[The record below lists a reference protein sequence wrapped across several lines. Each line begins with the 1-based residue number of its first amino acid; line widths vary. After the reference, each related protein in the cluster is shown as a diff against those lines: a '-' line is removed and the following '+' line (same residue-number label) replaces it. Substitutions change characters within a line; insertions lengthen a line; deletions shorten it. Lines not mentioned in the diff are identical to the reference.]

1 MSRDEIMS
9 RAQSMQSQASQPEYD
24 ARDLSTKQLIKGGF
38 NRGIEGLKGTAFDLI
53 PALAGSI
60 VGNKN
65 YAKEQ
70 LKEYSDR
77 MAAEEEI
84 NPTAYKS
91 YKDVQG
97 IGDVL
102 PFVGETFGELGPDIA
117 GLITGAGAGAVA
129 GKYAAKKGIQGVL
142 ADRAAEYAAKR
153 GLTGEAATAAG
164 EQLAARAAEKE
175 IQKRAISEGARIG
188 SQTGLVGGSMATNVP
203 DVFQSIYEA
212 TGNLEPGLA
221 LVAGPLVAMLDT
233 YLPGKIL
240 SQLGPAGKAALAEEL
255 LKKSNVV
262 PTTWKKAFGAELLK
276 TAAGEGG
283 TESLQ
288 EAITI
293 AAEQIAGDKKQFFS
307 PENVDRMITSAL
319 KGAIGGTTYGL
330 PGAAL
335 QARSERDLRN
345 QQIAAN
351 QAKALQ
357 DQQAGLGTEQLGP
370 RAPIPQRQTN
380 MFETAGEATP
390 YNARPPQG
398 LTPREQDIAAQQQ
411 AEAMRQ
417 DPTAASERF
426 YQQQQAAQPS
436 AGQQGLDLQ
445 GGMTPEQMQVEQR
458 DRQNQEMNQL
468 YMDEVAQKQ
477 QEAQARA
484 QTAKQ
489 ILDDEIALADERVRL
504 GDLNRREAAR
514 LDLLHPVLENPSI
527 ENTAAA
533 FQANLKRA
541 GYANVEL
548 TDTEKAL
555 IQKADDM
562 KAALLAAE
570 QQPKAEEVL
579 SEPETEYAAPNKL
592 TPKVTGIPL
601 KQEKGPAGEPKP
613 KEAEQ
618 KYLKGIGRPQ
628 VGEEAQTEEAAPEP
642 EYKTVLDASLL
653 DSTGLSKQ
661 SGFYRQL
668 YNKDMAN
675 PQDQIAIGQTLAG
688 IRTNPNLSPNTKQ
701 AVESIAMQAFNA
713 LAEQQKMFGPRGAV
727 LKGAE
732 NGGVRTGPVNQ
743 AGGKSVPLLEKPRTV
758 KATER
763 TAPPKPRGVAPTK
776 GPVGGPGVRKETK
789 RGALVESKP
798 KTKATKPPVPT
809 APTKKAA
816 APTATRNTEKQLS
829 LRKRLND
836 LSERLTN
843 ETDRDE
849 RQYIKDEM
857 EMVRLEMEFGPD
869 VEVLGDDSRT
879 IDIEATEISEE
890 DIKLLTDQTSKL
902 SAKETATLEK
912 HYGVK
917 NGTDEFFKRVREDVI
932 TYTNKGAEAVA
943 KVIRDI
949 IKKLQAGVLAV
960 AVVFNPA
967 YMSEQSAVAFSTV
980 TTQVQAEVPSSA
992 SDMSD
997 SGKKSYSALYPALQK
1012 ELQTNNKYFTVVDK
1026 PTSKMFVFNPDGS
1039 LMTKSNVVLGKA
1051 LGDMYVGKT
1060 DFTKNRITPAGLFKP
1075 KAEKG
1080 SNTYDGKTV
1089 YTLGN
1094 VNEGWNAVFMHT
1106 VYLKESDAEARK
1118 KALATGENT
1127 RLSHGCVNGPA
1138 ELMQKID
1145 NESMDGSHVFI
1156 VPDNQSMVDDYIAN
1170 NVSNEDLT
1178 RETVAPATKTTTTP
1192 EKPSKPGMAAREEKA
1207 IEQKT
1212 TLAESGKKSEGEG
1225 RFRAGQEN
1233 EGMDR
1238 AEVEAQAKEA
1248 VKGWRNAP
1256 PVKTVQSESELPQH
1270 LQDQIKEEK
1279 VLFPKGVW
1287 DPRTESVFLI
1297 GDNLAGNHD
1306 IAYVILHEI
1315 VGHFGLQKL
1324 LGSKFDSVMNNIYN
1338 GNADVKGRADIK
1350 IGNGMQKQV
1359 AIEEVLAEMA
1369 ETATNP
1375 SLLQK
1380 IVNIIR
1386 QVLKGFGVEFG
1397 KFTNGEIMQLLQD
1410 SRKLVTGSAG
1420 AANNMF
1426 DSQARFSQIGTYAD
1440 LAKFTPKRI
1449 KTILRTYAYD
1459 NRDGEENMTKAYVG
1473 YVSPEDF
1480 LKATTESPEKL
1491 KELETDGRTKPLNT
1505 EELAG
1510 EIQDIFLQ
1518 LDEDFNLIGHEGR
1531 HRMIA
1536 FRNAGV
1542 KQVPVVFTFYRGEE
1556 RFERQDQRIP
1566 PQRFSGDL
1574 VVPPVTGQKGFY
1586 ADLVPLN
1593 YANKDRIIERFGQTE
1608 GVPNQARF
1616 SAKSI
1621 TEALKKWFDGSVVV
1635 DEDGEPLTLYH
1646 GTRGVDYDQFKLSKE
1661 GALGTGIYLTPDTE
1675 FANTYTGNEY
1685 EDTEGGRVIPVIA
1698 YITNPLIIRTTDQ
1711 RFDPAVNLLVALGV
1725 SKEKAEKI
1733 VEKAQEDKGGITK
1746 EVMVRAKNQGYDGI
1760 FQYKNGKLSEVVV
1773 WSPNQ
1778 VKSIFN
1784 KNPRNDAR
1792 FSTGA
1797 GATFRNNPAAP
1808 GVNGNDAKSVFDS
1821 FVDKIEDAGIL
1832 NTARADALHEF
1843 LKNGLVGNARKAALS
1858 VLPVKALT
1866 MEAERAGLKMAPQ
1879 INTIIDQHSGYVDKL
1894 NRSIEPLVRKAED
1907 WAKTA
1912 LKAQIDLFNKVVYD
1926 STTLRIDPTKAK
1938 KEETTQA
1945 EYDKVKNDYNKLTP
1959 QAKQLYVDMR
1969 NGYGAMYQEIL
1980 DSIEDRINTFVTDPA
1995 TKAKIK
2001 QDILDK
2007 LAKRGQIDPYF
2018 ALTRKGKYWLSYNLS
2033 TTKNGETTLEPYVE
2047 AYETQ
2052 RERNKQIALLRQE
2065 GASQIQ
2071 EFSQLSDYKYT
2082 NAPSGSFVNKILNIL
2097 EVNRPKEPVN
2107 PTTVEKVK
2115 YDKEL
2120 KAYNDNA
2127 EEVMNLYL
2135 STLPETSFAQSFQKR
2150 KDTLG
2155 FRRDAIEA
2163 LRDRMYNTA
2172 QQLGR
2177 MRYSA
2182 KLNKLID
2189 DMKEYTKAVS
2199 KGVGDKDEEG
2209 NPLDAKDNR
2218 LLNEYISMF
2227 EKHVNFIVNPKVSK
2241 ISSMLNTIGFN
2252 YLLGF
2257 NISSAAVNL
2266 AQVPMIVAPYL
2277 AGEHGWG
2284 ETMNAINDA
2293 YKVYLNSGY
2302 GKDARTVD
2310 MIGSTERVSM
2320 KAMPSIDNYGADTA
2334 AGKKYATAIRVWT
2347 DNGQLNRSQFYDV
2360 LEVDG
2365 RKNWSSTLN
2374 AATGFAFHH
2383 GERMNRHVSLVAAYN
2398 LQMKKLAG
2406 KIKSE
2411 ELTQEQA
2418 EIKAAE
2424 YALSVT
2430 EMTNGGVS
2438 AAGAPLIAK
2447 NNIGKVLFMFKRYG
2461 VSMYYMLFKIT
2472 RDALQNQDEDVRKA
2486 AMRQIAGVYGTAA
2499 LFSGLQGIPMFGVA
2513 AMVYNLFADDDEDD
2527 METATRKYVGEFAY
2541 KGMLNYVTGAEVA
2554 SRFSMSDLIFRSNP
2568 SASSHTFEQGLLE
2581 NLGGPVY
2588 GVASRIKRGLDM
2600 MNEGNMQRG
2609 VENVLPSAIS
2619 NILKSYRYGTD
2630 GAKSLRGDPIVEDIN
2645 AFSLAAQALGFA
2657 PAEYVRQLEINSQ
2670 LKGVEKNILQKK
2682 SKLLQQYNI
2691 SKRMGDNEEA
2701 AEHKQELLELNKK
2714 HPKLEITADTF
2725 ERSERAFKA
2734 ATKRTVNGVQFSQK
2748 LYDEMMKN
2756 AAEYDR

>member
-1 MSRDEIMS
+1 MI
-9 RAQSMQSQASQPEYD
+9 
-24 ARDLSTKQLIKGGF
+24 
-38 NRGIEGLKGTAFDLI
+38 
-53 PALAGSI
+53 
-60 VGNKN
+60 
-65 YAKEQ
+65 KEQ
-70 LKEYSDR
+70 QLNDDFVYNN
-77 MAAEEEI
+77 EEEAEMGQLHAI
-84 NPTAYKS
+84 HNNMNA
-91 YKDVQG
+91 
-97 IGDVL
+97 
-102 PFVGETFGELGPDIA
+102 IA
-117 GLITGAGAGAVA
+117 NV
-129 GKYAAKKGIQGVL
+129 
-142 ADRAAEYAAKR
+142 RR
-153 GLTGEAATAAG
+153 
-164 EQLAARAAEKE
+164 QLE
-175 IQKRAISEGARIG
+175 
-188 SQTGLVGGSMATNVP
+188 
-203 DVFQSIYEA
+203 
-212 TGNLEPGLA
+212 
-221 LVAGPLVAMLDT
+221 
-233 YLPGKIL
+233 
-240 SQLGPAGKAALAEEL
+240 
-255 LKKSNVV
+255 
-262 PTTWKKAFGAELLK
+262 
-276 TAAGEGG
+276 
-283 TESLQ
+283 
-288 EAITI
+288 
-293 AAEQIAGDKKQFFS
+293 
-307 PENVDRMITSAL
+307 
-319 KGAIGGTTYGL
+319 
-330 PGAAL
+330 
-335 QARSERDLRN
+335 
-345 QQIAAN
+345 
-351 QAKALQ
+351 
-357 DQQAGLGTEQLGP
+357 
-370 RAPIPQRQTN
+370 
-380 MFETAGEATP
+380 
-390 YNARPPQG
+390 
-398 LTPREQDIAAQQQ
+398 
-411 AEAMRQ
+411 
-417 DPTAASERF
+417 
-426 YQQQQAAQPS
+426 QQAAQPS
-436 AGQQGLDLQ
+436 PGQHGLDLQ
-445 GGMTPEQMQVEQR
+445 GGMTEEQMIE
-458 DRQNQEMNQL
+458 QL
-468 YMDEVAQKQ
+468 YAEEAVQKQQEAQRQQQQQQ

-541 GYANVEL
+541 GYANTEL

-555 IQKADDM
+555 IQKANDM

-579 SEPETEYAAPNKL
+579 SEPEAEYAAPNKL

-613 KEAEQ
+613 KEPEQ

-628 VGEEAQTEEAAPEP
+628 VGEETQTEEAAPEP

-675 PQDQIAIGQTLAG
+675 PQDQVAIGQTLAG

-743 AGGKSVPLLEKPRTV
+743 AGGKSVPLLEKPRAV

-763 TAPPKPRGVAPTK
+763 AAPPKPRGVASTK

-816 APTATRNTEKQLS
+816 APTATRNTEKQVS

-849 RQYIKDEM
+849 RQYLKDEM

-1080 SNTYDGKTV
+1080 SSTYDGKTV

-1127 RLSHGCVNGPA
+1127 RLSHGCVNGPV

-1156 VPDNQSMVDDYIAN
+1156 VPDNQSMVDNYIAN

-1178 RETVAPATKTTTTP
+1178 RETVAPVTKTTTTP

-1233 EGMDR
+1233 EGMDK
-1238 AEVEAQAKEA
+1238 AEVETQAKDI

-1256 PVKTVQSESELPQH
+1256 PVKTVQSESQLPKH
-1270 LQDQIKEEK
+1270 LQEQIKEEG
-1279 VLFPKGVW
+1279 VLNPKGVW
-1287 DPRTESVFLI
+1287 DPRTQSVFLI

-1306 IAYVILHEI
+1306 IAYTVLHEI
-1315 VGHFGLQKL
+1315 VGHFGLQKM
-1324 LGSKFDSVMNNIYN
+1324 LGSKFDSVMNGIYN

-1359 AIEEVLAEMA
+1359 AVEEVLAEMA

-1380 IVNIIR
+1380 VVNIIR
-1386 QVLKGFGVEFG
+1386 QVLKSLGVEFG
-1397 KFTNGEIMQLLQD
+1397 TFTNGEIMQLLQD
-1410 SRKLVTGSAG
+1410 SRKFVTGSAG
-1420 AANNMF
+1420 VTNGGNVRLGGVFNADAPVFYSQLAAMVAGAPKQF
-1426 DSQARFSQIGTYAD
+1426 DNASEEQW
-1440 LAKFTPKRI
+1440 
-1449 KTILRTYAYD
+1449 RTWI
-1459 NRDGEENMTKAYVG
+1459 NG
-1473 YVSPEDF
+1473 
-1480 LKATTESPEKL
+1480 
-1491 KELETDGRTKPLNT
+1491 
-1505 EELAG
+1505 
-1510 EIQDIFLQ
+1510 
-1518 LDEDFNLIGHEGR
+1518 
-1531 HRMIA
+1531 
-1536 FRNAGV
+1536 NAG
-1542 KQVPVVFTFYRGEE
+1542 K
-1556 RFERQDQRIP
+1556 
-1566 PQRFSGDL
+1566 
-1574 VVPPVTGQKGFY
+1574 
-1586 ADLVPLN
+1586 
-1593 YANKDRIIERFGQTE
+1593 
-1608 GVPNQARF
+1608 
-1616 SAKSI
+1616 
-1621 TEALKKWFDGSVVV
+1621 
-1635 DEDGEPLTLYH
+1635 
-1646 GTRGVDYDQFKLSKE
+1646 
-1661 GALGTGIYLTPDTE
+1661 
-1675 FANTYTGNEY
+1675 
-1685 EDTEGGRVIPVIA
+1685 
-1698 YITNPLIIRTTDQ
+1698 
-1711 RFDPAVNLLVALGV
+1711 
-1725 SKEKAEKI
+1725 
-1733 VEKAQEDKGGITK
+1733 
-1746 EVMVRAKNQGYDGI
+1746 
-1760 FQYKNGKLSEVVV
+1760 
-1773 WSPNQ
+1773 NQ
-1778 VKSIFN
+1778 VKEEELQYSGINEFLNIGRDKANKISRKDLLEFLKDEGIQVEENIYGEPDIEDLGKLRKKRVELIELKGQLKQINSELHKLTKKALDIGNKVYMKQSLTEAAEKEITDKFGNDRIESLTDGIDQYVESGIFERWDFKNDKESQELYSAMNALYTERMVFINNRTDVERNIRTLDDEIFKIKGGPKPRFNQYTLEGGYGQKNYRELVLRLPKRKNINKYKPEIRDNEDGTFAIYDENGDEFIGRVLTRESAEDIIQQMEAEGPENNTLYSHIHWPNVSNPVVHIRFNEKTDDKCNRVLFVEELQSDWGQAWGLPEGGKLFDLRNPKENAEARKVMGDSDIDFVTKYSYDTDPEMAELFNSNFVYFNTITNDYELVDYAAYSKKPKTKKEATQFLMGKGSIPKVASAPFVTEPRSYTALAIKRLLRYAADN
-1784 KNPRNDAR
+1784 GYDKISFINGTESHRRFPKTQDGESTEPGMKAHYDVRIPSVTKDVFKQLGANPNSRIEKITITGKKYNEYYYTVKKPFGEVSEPNGPYIVLDEMYATILFDSEWDKNGFYPQKFTEDMIDPDTQQVMYKKGQEVSVYALGDLDKAGYDMPYLFKHSLSRPVDFSVEVREVSPIKDFFTIDLTPEASAKIKQGQAM

-1808 GVNGNDAKSVFDS
+1808 GVNGNDAQSIFDS

-1894 NRSIEPLVRKAED
+1894 NKSIEPLVRKAED
-1907 WAKTA
+1907 WIKTA
-1912 LKAQIDLFNKVVYD
+1912 LKAQVDLFNKVVYD

-1945 EYDKVKNDYNKLTP
+1945 EYDKVKNDYNRLTP

-1969 NGYGAMYQEIL
+1969 NGYKAMYDEIL
-1980 DSIEDRINTFVTDPA
+1980 ASIEDRINTFVTDPA

-2001 QDILDK
+2001 KDILEK
-2007 LAKRGQIDPYF
+2007 LAKRGEIDPYF

-2033 TTKNGETTLEPYVE
+2033 TTRNGETTFEPYIE

-2052 RERNKQIALLRQE
+2052 RERNKQIALLQQE
-2065 GASQIQ
+2065 GAEKIQ
-2071 EFSQLSDYKYT
+2071 EFSQLSDYRYT

-2097 EVNRPKEPVN
+2097 EVNRPKEPIN
-2107 PTTVEKVK
+2107 PTKIEQVK

-2127 EEVMNLYL
+2127 QEVMNLYL

-2155 FRRDAIEA
+2155 FRRDAVEA
-2163 LRDRMYNTA
+2163 LRDRMYNTS

-2182 KLNKLID
+2182 KLNKLLD
-2189 DMKEYTKAVS
+2189 DMREYSKAVS
-2199 KGVGDKDEEG
+2199 KGVGDKDEAGELL
-2209 NPLDAKDNR
+2209 PARDNKA
-2218 LLNEYISMF
+2218 LNDYISMF
-2227 EKHVNFIVNPKVSK
+2227 EKHVNFIINPKVSK

-2284 ETMNAINDA
+2284 ETMSAINDA
-2293 YKVYLNSGY
+2293 YKLYLNSGY

-2334 AGKKYATAIRVWT
+2334 AGKKYATLIKFAQE
-2347 DNGQLNRSQFYDV
+2347 NGQLNRSQFYDV

-2365 RKNWSSTLN
+2365 RKNWSTTLN

-2383 GERMNRHVSLVAAYN
+2383 GERMNRQVSIVAAYN
-2398 LQMKKLAG
+2398 LQMNKLAS
-2406 KIKSE
+2406 KVKSK

-2424 YALSVT
+2424 YALSIT

-2438 AAGAPLIAK
+2438 SAGAPLIAK

-2472 RDALQNQDEDVRKA
+2472 RDALQNQDKDVKRA

-2619 NILKSYRYGTD
+2619 NILKSYRYGTE
-2630 GAKSLRGDPIVEDIN
+2630 GAKSLRGDPIVEDVN
-2645 AFSLAAQALGFA
+2645 AFSIAAQALGFA

-2691 SKRMGDNEEA
+2691 AKRMGDNEEA